1 MRGNEIAVGII
12 DMKCQTIHLR
22 REGVGFLHI
31 VVIDK
36 PQRDTAWTRIEVIEH
51 ASARREGGERRGSQK
66 DCPANREMNCFFI
79 FIVDK

>member
-51 ASARREGGERRGSQK
+51 ASARERAAESAGAARRTAPRTAK
-66 DCPANREMNCFFI
+66 
-79 FIVDK
+79 